1 MNSGAQITFRD
12 NICFV
17 SSDDTV
23 TMEGVSQRDEDH
35 SEADSTGIDLGPTYS
50 TDSEAEE
57 EATQAATEEAKP
69 AAEDTAATS
78 AQETQQSRLPQRE
91 SVQAA

>member
-1 MNSGAQITFRD
+1 MSAAKKAAATEAEQANNQVSTGVPDSPSTVQED
-12 NICFV
+12 N
-17 SSDDTV
+17 
-23 TMEGVSQRDEDH
+23 

-57 EATQAATEEAKP
+57 EATQAATEKSKP

-78 AQETQQSRLPQRE
+78 AQETQGE
-91 SVQAA
+91 EAA